1 MAQKSI
7 AITSAI
13 EMDDPMSQPKE
24 AAVLTGDS
32 NHIKEN
38 RNQDDTA
45 AETSPPA
52 PQVEDRENV

>member
-1 MAQKSI
+1 MAQKST

-13 EMDDPMSQPKE
+13 EMDDPMSHPKE

-52 PQVEDRENV
+52 PQVVDRENL